1 MYKQKYQEMLAAVK
15 KHEEELKDLEAQ
27 KRSKRDQIKTLE
39 DQIEQGKKDAKDL
52 EAALAAKRKEC
63 QDWEVVKQVPEL
75 ATVRLDRSSDLQCLF
90 MPRVSLLPESH
101 QGYTSA

>member
-1 MYKQKYQEMLAAVK
+1 MLAAMK

-27 KRSKRDQIKTLE
+27 KRSKRDQIKTLD

-63 QDWEVVKQVPEL
+63 QDWEVVKQVRKL
-75 ATVRLDRSSDLQCLF
+75 ATSTIRLDRSREEAAIYNFFFHEGIHS
-90 MPRVSLLPESH
+90 
-101 QGYTSA
+101 